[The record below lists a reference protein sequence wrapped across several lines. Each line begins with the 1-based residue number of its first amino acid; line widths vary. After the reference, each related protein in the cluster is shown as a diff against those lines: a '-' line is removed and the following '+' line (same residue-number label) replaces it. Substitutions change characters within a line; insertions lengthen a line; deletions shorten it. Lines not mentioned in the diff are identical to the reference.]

1 MTRRE
6 MREHTFKELFLNGFH
21 SENEYAEQYQL
32 YLERQG
38 EMQES
43 DEPAFLREL
52 NEEEKQQLAEKAAR
66 ITEKLP
72 ELDEKINEVSTGWK
86 TSRMAKVDLTI
97 LRLALYEILYD
108 DEVTKKAVALAQD
121 LRKKAKNVEMIKKA
135 KDRLLEEYVEYG
147 REYYAGNLIYLKKT
161 EEITMVNLVTG
172 EHKIVNGQNGV

>member
-21 SENEYAEQYQL
+21 SEKEYAEQYQL

-52 NEEEKQQLAEKAAR
+52 SDEEKLQLAEKAAR

-86 TSRMAKVDLTI
+86 TGRMAKVDLTI

-108 DEVTKKAVALAQD
+108 EEVPEKVAINEAVEI
-121 LRKKAKNVEMIKKA
+121 AKV
-135 KDRLLEEYVEYG
+135 YG
-147 REYYAGNLIYLKKT
+147 GDDSSAF
-161 EEITMVNLVTG
+161 
-172 EHKIVNGQNGV
+172 VNGILGKLVRER